1 MLKEGQ
7 PKVKELFHVELC
19 QQWVVNQDA
28 NNKIRSLERTN
39 MTSFASL
46 RVKFAEAT
54 HFVIKS
60 GSFEAFIAFCVP
72 LTVLA
77 GMGAAIA
84 QL

>member
-1 MLKEGQ
+1 
-7 PKVKELFHVELC
+7 
-19 QQWVVNQDA
+19 
-28 NNKIRSLERTN
+28 

-46 RVKFAEAT
+46 RVKFAEASQL
-54 HFVIKS
+54 FFES
-60 GSFEAFIAFCVP
+60 RGFEAFIAFCVP